1 MGYYTSEI
9 KEKDVTMYQSFE
21 AITNPA
27 YAAERISSLRQ
38 ELNRLE
44 LDGFL
49 VPRSD
54 EHQGEYVPPHAQR
67 LSWLTGFTGS
77 SGIALIL
84 KNKAILFTDGRY
96 KLQVRQQTDP
106 HIFEYEDL
114 VICPP
119 SQWLEKNGQ
128 KLSIGFD
135 PWLHTIAATDTLR
148 KALELKSSG
157 KLVAVQSNP
166 IDFIWHDQPHPLN
179 PPYQFILSNMQ
190 DVKPMKS

>member
-84 KNKAILFTDGRY
+84 KTKPSSSQTGVINSKCANKLIL
-96 KLQVRQQTDP
+96 
-106 HIFEYEDL
+106 IF
-114 VICPP
+114 
-119 SQWLEKNGQ
+119 
-128 KLSIGFD
+128 
-135 PWLHTIAATDTLR
+135 
-148 KALELKSSG
+148 
-157 KLVAVQSNP
+157 
-166 IDFIWHDQPHPLN
+166 LN
-179 PPYQFILSNMQ
+179 MKIL
-190 DVKPMKS
+190 